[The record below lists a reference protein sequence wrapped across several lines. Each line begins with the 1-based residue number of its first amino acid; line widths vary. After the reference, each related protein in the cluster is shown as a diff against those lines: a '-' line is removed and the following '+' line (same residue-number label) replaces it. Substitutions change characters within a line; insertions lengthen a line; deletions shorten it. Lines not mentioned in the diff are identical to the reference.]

1 MVWVGGWVWVW
12 LCGAGGAALRRWP
25 GALCAARA
33 LRATP
38 ELVAGCRCLAADG
51 PAPGVLPRREQ
62 LVGDAGR
69 HRFLYQPKDTPPE
82 FWNMNLTLDP
92 GGYH

>member
-1 MVWVGGWVWVW
+1 
-12 LCGAGGAALRRWP
+12 
-25 GALCAARA
+25 
-33 LRATP
+33 
-38 ELVAGCRCLAADG
+38 
-51 PAPGVLPRREQ
+51 VLPRREQ